1 MKRIITIIALLA
13 LFATSGRAQIVG
25 ATNNSPQQKPAKT
38 TKIENPLYKSSG
50 HYLRFEGGWPK
61 FYSIG
66 YGYQINSYLMVGAG
80 IGSGVLLYD
89 WHCYSSYYGW
99 DEYSIGDN
107 TDGIPIYSEI
117 ILSTPKHK
125 WSFFT
130 DLKIGYNYSKAKDH
144 TRIHG
149 EETITIHY
157 KRLFLSLTIGASY
170 KNFSLSVGA
179 SPNSKEIFAAY
190 FSYNFPISLLG
201 KVFSK

>member
-1 MKRIITIIALLA
+1 MKQYFILIAFFALLA
-13 LFATSGRAQIVG
+13 TSVQAQIIG
-25 ATNNSPQQKPAKT
+25 ATNNSPQQKPAQT
-38 TKIENPLYKSSG
+38 TKVENSLYKPTG

-61 FYSIG
+61 FYSFG
-66 YGYQINSYLMVGAG
+66 YGYQINPYLMVGAG

-89 WHCYSSYYGW
+89 WHCSSSYSGW
-99 DEYSIGDN
+99 DEYSIGSN

-117 ILSTPKHK
+117 ILSTPKYK

-149 EETITIHY
+149 EETMTYHY

-170 KNFSLSVGA
+170 KNLSISVGA
-179 SPNSKEIFAAY
+179 SPNSEEIFAAY

-201 KVFSK
+201 KIFSK